1 MKSTIR
7 RENNKGIAPM
17 VTIIIIVVI
26 ILVLAIAISAFLM
39 IQSNKKKADKQL
51 QEQIE
56 ANRLLEEQ
64 QKQNKIEETKQS
76 NIDEETGWDLDKVT
90 KVISN
95 DNIRVPVPKGYTA
108 SSIEGE
114 KNVLTG
120 FVIKE
125 GTDGSKTSGVNEF
138 VWIPIFSMDE
148 IYDSTNNM
156 GQLWDFG
163 TPASPNNPCTKRAY
177 SSVQNNGYREPDVVT
192 NAMSGEN
199 SANGKDCDS
208 AVSFLV
214 EAGLSLE
221 SNANDFK
228 TQLQKEFADMI
239 ASIKKYKGFYIG
251 RYETGN
257 LSLLQGNKAVVQKYN
272 TDISSKDWYTQYKLS
287 KTIAANSNVTTSMI
301 WGCKWDI
308 TLKWMQRYGSED
320 VRNFTTD
327 SKLHGNFK
335 DTELKYKVNSTSA
348 EQTKAAGVQNIIP
361 TGSSETTKVN
371 NIYDMA
377 GNVTD
382 WTLEAAHA
390 HSRTHRGGSFDT
402 VSSYN
407 SAGTRIT
414 TYPVN
419 SSSANGSRASLYIN
433 L

>member
-1 MKSTIR
+1 MKGTIR

-17 VTIIIIVVI
+17 VTIIIVVVI

-64 QKQNKIEETKQS
+64 QKQNKIEEAKQS

-125 GTDGSKTSGVNEF
+125 GNDGSKTSGVNEF

-199 SANGKDCDS
+199 STNGKDCDS

-287 KTIAANSNVTTSMI
+287 KTIATNSNVTTSMI
-301 WGCKWDI
+301 WGCQWDI

-377 GNVTD
+377 GNVSD
-382 WTLEAAHA
+382 WTIEAY
-390 HSRTHRGGSFDT
+390 STVLRVTRGGNYSDDGSNGPAS
-402 VSSYN
+402 VRRSSNPTN
-407 SAGTRIT
+407 SIDNYAFR
-414 TYPVN
+414 V
-419 SSSANGSRASLYIN
+419 ALYM
-433 L
+433 